1 MKKIVNYIIFTIVT
15 FLTFIST
22 NYAYEFD
29 VEITSNTVTVGNSV
43 KMTIKA
49 IGIGGK
55 FTLSSSDTS
64 IATIDKSSQWIENES
79 TNFVITTKKAGT
91 VNFIITPSDV
101 STTGSSPTDVYLNPI
116 MKTITVNNKPTSN
129 PSTGGNNSGT
139 TTNTTPTKKKSTN
152 NYLSSLTIEGYTLDK
167 EFKKDE
173 TEYSI
178 MVENDVNKIKI
189 NAQLDDSSATVTGI
203 GEVEVKEEINKL
215 EIKVTA
221 EDGSTR
227 IYTLNV
233 TVKELDPIE
242 VTINKKK
249 YTVIRKEGVIENI
262 PENYEKSSIK
272 IGEEEVLCYINKNTK
287 NIIVGLTD
295 EKGVSKFY
303 SYDEKT
309 KKYTLYNGYKIG
321 GLYLNI
327 ISMPKDKIPSGY
339 SKVSFNYDDNKLEG
353 YQPVNNNVTY
363 AADDSVK
370 GSDFYLVYA
379 VNEVTG
385 EAGTY
390 MYDKLDGTIQRFN
403 SNLILTYKEKADNY
417 LLYFLLS
424 LVVLATTIIT
434 FVIILMK
441 KKKHKSKFA

>member
-1 MKKIVNYIIFTIVT
+1 MKKVVKYLSLIICAFVISINYVRAASYDVT
-15 FLTFIST
+15 
-22 NYAYEFD
+22 
-29 VEITSNTVTVGNSV
+29 VTSKTVTVGNSV
-43 KMTIKA
+43 TLTIKGNDLA
-49 IGIGGK
+49 GR
-55 FTLSSSDTS
+55 FDLSSSNSSVANLSNNSLFIDNNSAS
-64 IATIDKSSQWIENES
+64 IT
-79 TNFVITTKKAGT
+79 ITTKSVGT
-91 VNFIITPSDV
+91 ATITI
-101 STTGSSPTDVYLNPI
+101 TPTDVTAYDNNTI
-116 MKTITVNNKPTSN
+116 TGNKTITIIVEDKPTSN
-129 PSTGGNNSGT
+129 PSTGGNNSGA
-139 TTNTTPTKKKSTN
+139 TTNITPTKKKSTN

-363 AADDSVK
+363 AADNSVK

-441 KKKHKSKFA
+441 KKKHKNKFA

>member
-1 MKKIVNYIIFTIVT
+1 MKKAVKYLSLMICT
-15 FLTFIST
+15 FVISI
-22 NYAYEFD
+22 NYAKAASYD
-29 VEITSNTVTVGNSV
+29 VTVTSKTVTVGNSV
-43 KMTIKA
+43 TLTIKGNDLA
-49 IGIGGK
+49 GR
-55 FTLSSSDTS
+55 FDLSSSNSSVASLSNNSLFIDNDSKS
-64 IATIDKSSQWIENES
+64 IT
-79 TNFVITTKKAGT
+79 ITTKSVGT
-91 VNFIITPSDV
+91 TTITII
-101 STTGSSPTDVYLNPI
+101 PTDVTAYDNNTI
-116 MKTITVNNKPTSN
+116 TGNKTITITVEDKPTSN

-139 TTNTTPTKKKSTN
+139 TNNTTPTKKKSTN
-152 NYLSSLTIEGYTLDK
+152 NYLSSLTIEGYTLNK

-173 TEYSI
+173 IEYSI
-178 MVENDVNKIKI
+178 MVENDINKIKI
-189 NAQLDDSSATVTGI
+189 NAQLDDSSAKVTGI
-203 GEVEVKEEINKL
+203 GEVEVKEGINKL

-221 EDGSTR
+221 EDGSIRTY
-227 IYTLNV
+227 ILNV
-233 TVKELDPIE
+233 TVKELNPIE
-242 VTINKKK
+242 VTIDKKK
-249 YTVIRKEGVIENI
+249 YTIIRKEGELEP

-309 KKYTLYNGYKIG
+309 KKYTQYNGYKIG

-339 SKVSFNYDDNKLEG
+339 SKVYFNYGDSKLEG
-353 YQPVNNNVTY
+353 YQSINNNVTY
-363 AADDSVK
+363 AADNSVK

-403 SNLILTYKEKADNY
+403 SSLILTYKEKADNY

-441 KKKHKSKFA
+441 KKKHKNKFA

>member
-1 MKKIVNYIIFTIVT
+1 MKKAVKYLSLMICT
-15 FLTFIST
+15 FVISI
-22 NYAYEFD
+22 NYAKAASYD
-29 VEITSNTVTVGNSV
+29 VTVTSKTVTVGNSV
-43 KMTIKA
+43 TLTIKGNDLA
-49 IGIGGK
+49 GR
-55 FTLSSSDTS
+55 FDLSSSNSSVASLSNNSLFIDNDSKS
-64 IATIDKSSQWIENES
+64 IT
-79 TNFVITTKKAGT
+79 ITTKSVGT
-91 VNFIITPSDV
+91 TTITII
-101 STTGSSPTDVYLNPI
+101 PTDVTAYDNNTI
-116 MKTITVNNKPTSN
+116 TGNKTITITVEDKPTSN

-139 TTNTTPTKKKSTN
+139 TNNTTPTKKKSTN
-152 NYLSSLTIEGYTLDK
+152 NYLSSLTIEGYTLNK

-173 TEYSI
+173 IEYSI
-178 MVENDVNKIKI
+178 MVENDINKIKI
-189 NAQLDDSSATVTGI
+189 NAQLDDSSAKVTGI
-203 GEVEVKEEINKL
+203 GEVEVKEGINKL

-221 EDGSTR
+221 EDGSIRTY
-227 IYTLNV
+227 ILNV
-233 TVKELDPIE
+233 TVKELNPIE
-242 VTINKKK
+242 VTIDKKK
-249 YTVIRKEGVIENI
+249 YTIIRKEGELEP

-309 KKYTLYNGYKIG
+309 KKYTQYNGYKIG

-339 SKVSFNYDDNKLEG
+339 SKVYFNYGDSKLEG
-353 YQPVNNNVTY
+353 YQSINNNVTY
-363 AADDSVK
+363 AADNDVK

-379 VNEVTG
+379 INEVTG
-385 EAGTY
+385 ETGTY

-403 SNLILTYKEKADNY
+403 SSLFLTYKEKADNY

-424 LVVLATTIIT
+424 LVTLATTIIT

-441 KKKHKSKFA
+441 KKKHKNKCPT

>member
-1 MKKIVNYIIFTIVT
+1 MKKAVKYLSLMICT
-15 FLTFIST
+15 FVISI
-22 NYAYEFD
+22 NYAKAASYD
-29 VEITSNTVTVGNSV
+29 VTVTSKTVTVGNSV
-43 KMTIKA
+43 TLTIKGNDLA
-49 IGIGGK
+49 GR
-55 FTLSSSDTS
+55 FDLSSSNSSVASLSNNSLFIDNDSKS
-64 IATIDKSSQWIENES
+64 IT
-79 TNFVITTKKAGT
+79 ITTKSVGT
-91 VNFIITPSDV
+91 TTITII
-101 STTGSSPTDVYLNPI
+101 PTDVTAYDNNTI
-116 MKTITVNNKPTSN
+116 TGNKTITITVEDKPTSN

-139 TTNTTPTKKKSTN
+139 TNNTTSTKKKSTN
-152 NYLSSLTIEGYTLDK
+152 NYLSSLTIEGYTLNK

-173 TEYSI
+173 IEYSI

-189 NAQLDDSSATVTGI
+189 NAQLDDSSAKVTGI
-203 GEVEVKEEINKL
+203 GEVEVKEGINKL

-221 EDGSTR
+221 EDGSIRTY
-227 IYTLNV
+227 ILNV
-233 TVKELDPIE
+233 TVKELNPIE
-242 VTINKKK
+242 VTIDKKK
-249 YTVIRKEGVIENI
+249 YTIIRKEGELEP

-309 KKYTLYNGYKIG
+309 KKYTQYNGYKIG

-339 SKVSFNYDDNKLEG
+339 SKVYFNYGDSKLEG
-353 YQPVNNNVTY
+353 YQSINNNVTY
-363 AADDSVK
+363 AADNSVK

-403 SNLILTYKEKADNY
+403 SSLFLTYKEKADNY

-424 LVVLATTIIT
+424 LVTLATTIIT

-441 KKKHKSKFA
+441 KKKHKNKFA